1 MCGSAAAQTISDT
14 ELRAGYCLGVSTSQA
29 EWERAK
35 LESDPSLRNM
45 PADVLGIIEERQKR
59 FQDYLTVKGVAKDRN
74 PEALRIASECGKKDL
89 ATCETELE
97 QFYKEC
103 AESCEKVE
111 DESYPACYD
120 KCPHPD
126 SCTRVGKCEK
136 FSSVL
141 KPDHCSLLFLSSR
154 AVRRCSMGLFA
165 LFSEALTPALH
176 HIARSEGNATR
187 GFLIRSLRFFLVCR
201 HAGRHMVMHGDVSPI
216 LPGYARGEVIW
227 RSITKHHHTSPY
239 LMA

>member
-1 MCGSAAAQTISDT
+1 MFLKLGSRSRFALSHSPCEVDSP
-14 ELRAGYCLGVSTSQA
+14 ST
-29 EWERAK
+29 
-35 LESDPSLRNM
+35 
-45 PADVLGIIEERQKR
+45 PADVLGIIEDRQKR
-59 FQDYLTVKGVAKDRN
+59 FQDYLTAKGVAKDRN
-74 PEALRIASECGKKDL
+74 PEALRIASERGKKDL

-103 AESCEKVE
+103 AERCEKVE
-111 DESYPACYD
+111 DESYPTCYD

-176 HIARSEGNATR
+176 HVLA
-187 GFLIRSLRFFLVCR
+187 LRAMRRV
-201 HAGRHMVMHGDVSPI
+201 GS
-216 LPGYARGEVIW
+216 
-227 RSITKHHHTSPY
+227 
-239 LMA
+239 